1 MTSNQRLRASETDL
15 NSGRKALTGDVSER
29 KREEIRALAEAWHK
43 ALVHVMSE
51 NVKKTRE
58 TKTVQ

>member
-1 MTSNQRLRASETDL
+1 M
-15 NSGRKALTGDVSER
+15 TGDVSER

-58 TKTVQ
+58 TKSVQ

>member
-1 MTSNQRLRASETDL
+1 M
-15 NSGRKALTGDVSER
+15 KVSER

-51 NVKKTRE
+51 NERR
-58 TKTVQ
+58 TKEAQTNP

>member
-1 MTSNQRLRASETDL
+1 MTAE
-15 NSGRKALTGDVSER
+15 VSER

-51 NVKKTRE
+51 NGKRTRE
-58 TKTVQ
+58 TKTAQ